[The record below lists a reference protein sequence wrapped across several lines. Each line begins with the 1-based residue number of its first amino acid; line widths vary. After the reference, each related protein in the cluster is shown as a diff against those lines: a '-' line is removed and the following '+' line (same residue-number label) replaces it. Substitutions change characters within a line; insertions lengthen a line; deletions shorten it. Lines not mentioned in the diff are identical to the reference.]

1 MSAKQDKDEI
11 YYIGD
16 RFSTRYYHVID
27 DSTVSLGNEKY
38 SIPKERFL
46 DFIAADKV
54 LGFKAGRI

>member
-1 MSAKQDKDEI
+1 MEQKEKSEI

-27 DSTVSLGNEKY
+27 DSTVSLGNDKY

-46 DFIAADKV
+46 DFIAAAKV
-54 LGFKAGRI
+54 LGFNAGRL

>member
-1 MSAKQDKDEI
+1 MEQKEKTEI

-46 DFIAADKV
+46 DFIAAAKV
-54 LGFKAGRI
+54 LGFKAGRL

>member
-1 MSAKQDKDEI
+1 MNEQQKSEI

-16 RFSTRYYHVID
+16 RFSTRYYKVID
-27 DSTVSLGNEKY
+27 DSTVSLGNEKF

-46 DFIAADKV
+46 DFIAAAKV

>member
-1 MSAKQDKDEI
+1 MEQKEKTEI

-27 DSTVSLGNEKY
+27 DSTVSLGDDKY

-46 DFIAADKV
+46 DFIAAAKV
-54 LGFKAGRI
+54 LGFKAGRL

>member
-1 MSAKQDKDEI
+1 MEQKEKSEI

-46 DFIAADKV
+46 DFIAAAKV
-54 LGFKAGRI
+54 LGFKAGRL